1 MEFFSNGDASAAVNK
16 CNTRGHQLRLGD
28 RAVDVELSSQD
39 ELLKQ
44 LFPRAKNV
52 VWEGGVPII
61 EASDEP
67 FNTGFKSFVTG
78 EEMVMVVRHA
88 EQPHRVSSSAAS
100 TPSWPIILLLRLH
113 NPSSYALY

>member
-1 MEFFSNGDASAAVNK
+1 M
-16 CNTRGHQLRLGD
+16 RGHQLRLGD
-28 RAVDVELSSQD
+28 RAVDIELSSQD

-52 VWEGGVPII
+52 VWTGGMPII
-61 EASDEP
+61 EESNEP

-88 EQPHRVSSSAAS
+88 EQPHRVSVFSC
-100 TPSWPIILLLRLH
+100 
-113 NPSSYALY
+113 

>member
-16 CNTRGHQLRLGD
+16 CNMRGHQLRLGD
-28 RAVDVELSSQD
+28 RAVDVMLSSQD

-52 VWEGGVPII
+52 VWEGGVPVI
-61 EASDEP
+61 EESHEP

-78 EEMVMVVRHA
+78 EEMVMIVRHA
-88 EQPHRVSSSAAS
+88 EQPHRVSSSAADTLGNLS
-100 TPSWPIILLLRLH
+100 FF
-113 NPSSYALY
+113 